1 MPKVFVKV
9 ISNRK
14 DADGKIFAEI
24 QCNKVM
30 PNKGEY
36 ATLKWGSTRSIAQN
50 SLYWV
55 YLHWVINEGGLSDQ
69 GHFSEQALHENLK
82 AHFVAEKI
90 FTKGEFKAIEEA
102 TTATMNKTEFGEYFQ
117 KVDDFI
123 NEFFETSTA
132 PFWDIHKE
140 HYSME

>member
-1 MPKVFVKV
+1 MPKVFCK
-9 ISNRK
+9 IINTRK
-14 DADGKIFAEI
+14 DEDGSIFIEA
-24 QCNKVM
+24 QCNKLM
-30 PNKGEY
+30 PKKGEY
-36 ATLKWGSTRSIAQN
+36 ATLKWGSTRSLAQN

-55 YLHWVINEGGLSDQ
+55 YLTWVINEGGLKDQ